1 MDHQYSSYNIRNEEW
16 LDIKKEEII
25 METDYG
31 NATDTN
37 IYVPDKT
44 GDDYLIKL
52 YRERKFLYDKKNR
65 DFRDNKLKNN
75 AWKEIS
81 TIMVK
86 YKNFGNY
93 YTAEYC
99 KKRITTLREQYSKL
113 MRKNELIS
121 ESAGYS
127 KKKSSLLSQL
137 SFLRKH
143 IQRRRNF
150 TNTEK
155 DKNAQISAIF
165 FNKNAAALQETKVA
179 ESDDL
184 KRKFE
189 TSSSSQGN
197 TEYDSTDD
205 SIFYEKSHKTMK
217 KKRATKNDKND
228 TLPDLTNAAVD
239 ICTQLKLNSTS
250 HRDVSSKSAEQAFS
264 QFIAFSLQAMEEP
277 ERSIRRNKI
286 FQDLTTP
293 IDQFI

>member
-1 MDHQYSSYNIRNEEW
+1 MDHQYSSYNIQNEEW
-16 LDIKKEEII
+16 LDIKDEEII
-25 METDYG
+25 IETDNG
-31 NATDTN
+31 DATDTN

-52 YRERKFLYDKKNR
+52 YRERKFLYDKKHR
-65 DFRDNKLKNN
+65 DFRDNELKID

-81 TIMVK
+81 TIMIK
-86 YKNFGNY
+86 DKNFGNY

-99 KKRITTLREQYSKL
+99 KKRMTTLREQYSKL
-113 MRKNELIS
+113 RRKNELNS
-121 ESAGYS
+121 GSATYS
-127 KKKSSLLSQL
+127 KQKSLLLSQL
-137 SFLRKH
+137 SFLHKY

-155 DKNAQISAIF
+155 DKNAQISATF
-165 FNKNAAALQETKVA
+165 LNKNAAALQETKVA

-184 KRKFE
+184 KREFE
-189 TSSSSQGN
+189 TSSSSQDN

-205 SIFYEKSHKTMK
+205 PIFYEKSRKTMK
-217 KKRATKNDKND
+217 KKPAKKSDKND
-228 TLPDLTNAAVD
+228 TLHDLTNAVVD

-293 IDQFI
+293 IDQL